1 MCDSKMLYV
10 YMPFNINIMIGG
22 WFTGKVIRQILSA
35 RKLDILSEYGEQPK
49 IRNLSLKWPQKYR
62 LYHK

>member
-1 MCDSKMLYV
+1 
-10 YMPFNINIMIGG
+10 MIGG

-49 IRNLSLKWPQKYR
+49 IRNLSFKWTQNYR